1 MDTVAFLCLTYKGLV
16 HEKTKAWLKGKPVYL
31 NTKEPLSR
39 SSYTVLS
46 VPTEW
51 GKRSLVD
58 ATLELLR
65 VAYEHN
71 HEWYMLLSH
80 DVYPLVSYAEM
91 LQDLGTKSMF
101 HGMGQNAVGTEWKTS
116 QWWCLSRQD
125 VRILLARHREYDAY
139 LGTCPLVTSASVD
152 ELYFLSCLKFLNPVY
167 TYTEKKTVYVDW
179 LKEGVQKH
187 PTTFGGLVEGELD
200 QMKGSFFL
208 RKTTPYFT
216 PTLHVPKH
224 RLVVKV
230 YGDKSDPLG
239 QDIPDETDVILVSMA
254 KEIPDAFLKR
264 SLRIYFTFF
273 SNLERTL
280 REVLDRTPPLWKSVF
295 VMPEKG
301 PARQVQPFPYS
312 GPVRLD
318 TLYRYNTPKIAFL
331 FLTIGDVNQPDVW
344 TQYLEGA
351 KGKYSVYIHPKFPEQ
366 VKTPWL
372 RDALISKRVETGWGY
387 ITRAYECLFKEAMK
401 DPNNVKFVTISESCI
416 PLKAFDPFY
425 QYLKKDDVRTSY
437 VKFMRL
443 SQYDRQ
449 VRIETQPQF
458 QAIPSF
464 QKHYA
469 RMCLSRYHV
478 TKLLAS
484 PHLEFFHKMHVG
496 DEFFLSS
503 LGIEPHTDFI
513 KPMEITYDNW
523 EDTKGRVLKL
533 KEENQSLGNSVLE
546 KDIYRRNK
554 ALQEEI
560 GKNPKTYTTI
570 TTEEI
575 ETALRMES
583 FFWRKFPAGPLPWT
597 SGVLSILPGQLP
609 GPRSGPRSELRSGL
623 RETLRSRKTKAR
635 NRTRSN
641 KV

>member
-1 MDTVAFLCLTYKGLV
+1 MDQVAFLCLTYKGLV

-31 NTKEPLSR
+31 NTKEPLAPSP
-39 SSYTVLS
+39 YTVLS

-51 GKRSLVD
+51 GKRSMVD

-80 DVYPLVSYAEM
+80 DVYPLVSYPEM
-91 LQDLGTKSMF
+91 RQALNTKSMF

-116 QWWCLSRQD
+116 QWWCLTRQD
-125 VRILLARHREYDAY
+125 AGLLLARHQEYDAY
-139 LGTCPLVTSASVD
+139 LEACPYGTSAAD

-167 TYTEKKTVYVDW
+167 TYTEKKTVYVEW

-187 PTTFGGLVEGELD
+187 PTTFGGLLEGDLKD
-200 QMKGSFFL
+200 MKGSFFL
-208 RKTTPYFT
+208 RKTTPFFT

-224 RLVVKV
+224 RLIVKV

-239 QDIPDETDVILVSMA
+239 QDIPGDTDVLLVSMV
-254 KEIPDAFLKR
+254 KEIPDALLKR
-264 SLRIYFTFF
+264 SLRVYFTFF
-273 SNLERTL
+273 SNVERTL
-280 REVLDRTPPLWKSVF
+280 REVLDQTPPLWKSVF
-295 VMPEKG
+295 VMPEKAATRG
-301 PARQVQPFPYS
+301 VQPFPYS
-312 GPVRLD
+312 GPIRLD
-318 TLYRYNTPKIAFL
+318 TLYRYKTPKIAFL

-344 TQYLEGA
+344 TKYLEGA
-351 KGKYSVYIHPKFPEQ
+351 KGKYSVYSHPKFPEQ

-372 RDALISKRVETGWGY
+372 KDALISKRVETGWGY
-387 ITRAYECLFKEAMK
+387 ITRAYECLLKEAMK
-401 DPNNVKFVTISESCI
+401 DTTNVKFVTISESCI
-416 PLKAFDPFY
+416 PLKPFDPFY

-449 VRIETQPQF
+449 ERIETQPDF
-458 QAIPSF
+458 RSIPSF

-478 TKLLAS
+478 AKLLAS
-484 PHLEFFHKMHVG
+484 PHLEFFHNMHVG

-503 LGIEPHTDFI
+503 LGIEPHADFV

-523 EDTKGRVLKL
+523 EDTKSRVQKL

-570 TTEEI
+570 TTEEM
-575 ETALRMES
+575 ETALQMDS
-583 FFWRKFPAGPLPWT
+583 FFWRKFPAGPLPWS
-597 SGVLSILPGQLP
+597 SGILSILPRQVP
-609 GPRSGPRSELRSGL
+609 VHRSGLRSGL
-623 RETLRSRKTKAR
+623 RSVLRETLHTRKPKTT
-635 NRTRSN
+635 NRTRSK